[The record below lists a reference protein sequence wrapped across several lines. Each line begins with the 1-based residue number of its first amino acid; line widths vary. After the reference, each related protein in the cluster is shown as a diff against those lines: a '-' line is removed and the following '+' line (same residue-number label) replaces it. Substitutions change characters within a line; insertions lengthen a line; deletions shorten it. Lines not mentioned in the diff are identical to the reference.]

1 MFQKKLPG
9 VALRIDDFFETKLM
23 ITEFLTD
30 RAAAFQ
36 IAIGSGE
43 IGHVDRHVMAV
54 IGRNRAIGLA
64 KQQPLLA
71 THLDSPDAILLIA
84 IEHRRRTKNGF
95 IKSQDALYSTPE
107 RKTPRTGCRESCRRI
122 PAGSQHNEID
132 YPKDR
137 LLKRDRAPVEKKT
150 GCSSKHPGSTVG
162 VVPVGPNSARPSRC
176 DRQSLAAFG
185 SADETV
191 ARQN

>member
-64 KQQPLLA
+64 KHQPLLA

-95 IKSQDALYSTPE
+95 IKSQDALYSTPRNE
-107 RKTPRTGCRESCRRI
+107 KLHVRDAESHVAEFRLARNTTKSITPRTG
-122 PAGSQHNEID
+122 
-132 YPKDR
+132 Y
-137 LLKRDRAPVEKKT
+137 
-150 GCSSKHPGSTVG
+150 
-162 VVPVGPNSARPSRC
+162 
-176 DRQSLAAFG
+176 
-185 SADETV
+185 
-191 ARQN
+191 